1 MAFKIK
7 GNTILHI
14 QNIEEK
20 STLPANLVRKSC
32 CSSDVIEMVFDC
44 IAAHSSIASVKL

>member
-14 QNIEEK
+14 QNKEEK

-32 CSSDVIEMVFDC
+32 CSSDVIEMILDW
-44 IAAHSSIASVKL
+44 IAAHFALASVRL